1 MTNASVSSAT
11 SGPACSARVPILPVR
26 YAIVPRTA
34 DAPACRY
41 ADAGFN
47 LEQGFPMLQHSAY
60 TLRALRPGY
69 VYVFMKGL
77 QGEKLVIHEHVGA
90 GLYKELRY
98 QRLEDYHRRERYLS
112 GQSTGWVWADT
123 CQDTAEEVWIGYSPH
138 LWTNAI
144 TARITG
150 SAALRKRH
158 MRQLD
163 MAELVSGNQAPSTQP
178 HVLPVSAL
186 QTWVEDFKPTER
198 RMPLTWSSDPI
209 TETLPIGNLTAIA
222 RHYPWTQP
230 KVPVVVAL
238 ADAEGMALDLSLSVS
253 AYQHQLRDLMPAE
266 QLEHTKPAQPP
277 EQERVPACYRLDAEQ
292 LSPQSRDFHHRNLV
306 AMLLN
311 KTLESLYPADAPS
324 PELAAFRLG
333 TSRRGPALSPAESHF
348 QALTHEDYSPNGA
361 RLAQRLDVDKY
372 RRFLAERDALERRIA
387 ALRNLALQASNDHD
401 AWLATAESQH
411 IDNPYSLAA
420 ALACY
425 DRDERTSARGLEIS
439 LALLIHP
446 MGQPTPG
453 TEDHDRR
460 FKRLEQWLD
469 QHDSPLY
476 TALAPFNPFKD
487 KADAIGSLFGA
498 SDNVIEGLA
507 GRFPAM
513 ADITDLTAQS
523 VNAVVLKRLRGQT
536 RWDAS
541 HGLRQQVLLAA
552 REANAEKALGLLA
565 ARYRITEQAI
575 TENPFSQE
583 VQRYLKSGM
592 AQVEEMKA
600 LRISGS
606 RTVSIELT
614 TTARVKPNFLGLLT
628 SGGGG
633 GLNAGMLWFN
643 ILSLKT
649 AYNSLQKSDAPEYTL
664 GFASSVFGVIGAAAA
679 TLVSVRATQKAVMLR
694 LSATA
699 PGMAFG
705 NGLIKLLGSNL
716 FARLAGYPAIFLG
729 FASDYK
735 KSQRQK
741 MHGNTAASDLTFYGG
756 GAVAIGSVLVLEG
769 GIAIAGAT
777 TLIPFAG
784 WAAAAVVL
792 LGAAIIAGGIYL
804 HAKATE
810 HLHTP
815 IELWA
820 SRSIFGNRLNDG
832 ESRPDI
838 ILDTD
843 KKLPT
848 FVNIKDE
855 INAWHQVFYSPS
867 LLSKNETK
875 LFDLGHLDSKWTD
888 LNTWTTP
895 NWTAITHNQVSS
907 IPPTAEFTV
916 LLRGFL
922 LGQSEWQASL
932 SSQLE
937 NSGIS
942 ILPATPDCYE
952 IRGGLILHFK
962 NQIRNHRHIKLNI
975 KYLPN
980 LGLDEQAGSSQTFK
994 LEGR

>member
-26 YAIVPRTA
+26 YAIVPRTG

-47 LEQGFPMLQHSAY
+47 LEQGFAPLQHSAY
-60 TLRALRPGY
+60 TLRAVRPGY
-69 VYVFMKGL
+69 VYVFMKGPL
-77 QGEKLVIHEHVGA
+77 GEKLVIHEHVGA

-98 QRLEDYHRRERYLS
+98 QGLEDYHRRERYLS
-112 GQSTGWVWADT
+112 GQSMGWVWADT
-123 CQDTAEEVWIGYSPH
+123 CQDTAKEVWIGYSPH

-198 RMPLTWSSDPI
+198 RMPLTWSSDPV
-209 TETLPIGNLTAIA
+209 TETLPIGNLNAIA

-401 AWLATAESQH
+401 AWLATAEPQH

-453 TEDHDRR
+453 TKDHDRR

-487 KADAIGSLFGA
+487 KADSIGAMFGA

-513 ADITDLTAQS
+513 ADITDLTTQS

-541 HGLRQQVLLAA
+541 HGLRRQVLLAA

-705 NGLIKLLGSNL
+705 NGVIKFLSSNL
-716 FARLAGYPAIFLG
+716 FARLAGYPAIAFSL
-729 FASDYK
+729 F
-735 KSQRQK
+735 
-741 MHGNTAASDLTFYGG
+741 SDLSKGMRQLDSGNSTAGG
-756 GAVAIGSVLVLEG
+756 YTLAGGVTMATGSVVALEAGLAVAGVTSIV
-769 GIAIAGAT
+769 
-777 TLIPFAG
+777 PFAG
-784 WAAAAVVL
+784 WAAAALVL
-792 LGAAIIAGGIYL
+792 VGIAIIAGGLYL
-804 HAKATE
+804 HAKAHE
-810 HLHTP
+810 HLHSP

-820 SRSIFGNRLNDG
+820 ARSIFGNRINDG
-832 ESRPDI
+832 EIRIEI
-838 ILDTD
+838 ILDHE
-843 KKLPT
+843 KKLPA
-848 FVNIKDE
+848 FPSLHAEIK
-855 INAWHQVFYSPS
+855 AWHDEHYGPK
-867 LLSKNETK
+867 LLSAEQALSLGITK
-875 LFDLGHLDSKWTD
+875 VDTRWNQNNHWSP
-888 LNTWTTP
+888 P
-895 NWTAITHNQVSS
+895 NWTAITHNEVGTFQ
-907 IPPTAEFTV
+907 PTVEFTV
-916 LLRGFL
+916 LLPGFR
-922 LGQSEWQASL
+922 LGVSKWSGSL
-932 SSQLE
+932 SSLHDDQRMDVFPIAPT
-937 NSGIS
+937 GHIVG
-942 ILPATPDCYE
+942 A
-952 IRGGLILHFK
+952 GLVLHFENTLT
-962 NQIRNHRHIKLNI
+962 NQNHVSLHLAYSANQ
-975 KYLPN
+975 
-980 LGLDEQAGSSQTFK
+980 GLDEDNETLSIFR
-994 LEGR
+994 LER